1 MVPKP
6 MVFELGSAVEVS
18 IYDGSW
24 FSGTIIGCDNSD
36 RFLVQYHCNSVE
48 IAVVSLHHL
57 RPLPPPNS
65 HQEFKSGDKVEVF
78 HDHCWREGHITGDLV
93 NGRFVVSFRYS
104 KEMTFPKEQLRE
116 HRQWINDNWVSS
128 NRDRISELPDNV
140 LLHIM
145 NFVDTKDAV
154 KTCVLSKRWK
164 DLGKGL
170 VKLTFSPNLFELGLV
185 GTVESADLLKVNGLV
200 ESFKKFA
207 SWVFS
212 SRDDSCS
219 LLNLTIRHTWTEPE
233 HLDRII
239 KYAVFHNVQHLTLR
253 IYSGF
258 RPNFESIPLIF
269 SSKSLTYLEI
279 WNGCDLPE
287 IILPKSLNL
296 PALKSLK
303 IGYFKF
309 TATENDCAEPFS
321 NCLVL
326 NSLMLIGCSLHDDA
340 QVLRISNSTLS
351 RLTIFGGKTYQI
363 VLSTP
368 NLSSFTILDST
379 VSHQLFST
387 CNLPFLGEVNI
398 DMYRDGGSDEGWDEK
413 SSIIMK
419 WLHVLAN
426 VKMLTLYPRAF
437 EIILRE
443 LSNPISLR
451 PQPPS
456 FVRLESL
463 TVNTRLYANISD
475 EVLISTL
482 LGYLLQN
489 SPMDKLDIIN
499 V

>member
-1 MVPKP
+1 

-269 SSKSLTYLEI
+269 FSKSLTYLEI

-309 TATENDCAEPFS
+309 TATDNDCAEPFS
-321 NCLVL
+321 NCHLL
-326 NSLMLIGCSLHDDA
+326 NTLFLWNCEMHDNA
-340 QVLRISNSTLS
+340 KVLRISNSTLS
-351 RLTIFGGKTYQI
+351 HLKITSYISFLTTQAFQI
-363 VLSTP
+363 ALSTP
-368 NLSSFTILDST
+368 NLSSFTIIGFAP
-379 VSHQLFST
+379 HQLSSS
-387 CNLPFLGEVNI
+387 CNLAFLGSVYI
-398 DMYRDGGSDEGWDEK
+398 GVWFV
-413 SSIIMK
+413 SSSTFIRC
-419 WLHVLAN
+419 LQVLAN
-426 VKMLTLYPRAF
+426 VKILKLSWETLQMILYVSYISMFLPLHFFNAHNMYAF
-437 EIILRE
+437 IC
-443 LSNPISLR
+443 
-451 PQPPS
+451 
-456 FVRLESL
+456 
-463 TVNTRLYANISD
+463 
-475 EVLISTL
+475 
-482 LGYLLQN
+482 QN
-489 SPMDKLDIIN
+489 FCQ
-499 V
+499 